1 MTEPSANPFERY
13 GIDPAST
20 PEVITE
26 RFRELVADAS
36 EAEREALRSAW
47 DALTRN
53 PEERVRA
60 AFFAHPETRP
70 ALGSPPPRKRT
81 PFAAPEPMSLA
92 RLLVFPSAS
101 ELVSEG
107 GRAPVELPLD
117 ATDPAL
123 AEEP

>member
-1 MTEPSANPFERY
+1 MSDASSNPFERY

-20 PEVITE
+20 PEAITE
-26 RFRELVADAS
+26 RFRELVGDAS
-36 EAEREALRSAW
+36 EAEREALRAAW
-47 DALTRN
+47 DALTLN

-60 AFFAHPETRP
+60 AFFAHPESRP
-70 ALGSPPPRKRT
+70 ALGAPPPRKRT
-81 PFAAPEPMSLA
+81 PFAAPEPVVLA
-92 RLLVFPSAS
+92 RLLVLPPLS

-123 AEEP
+123 AEET

>member
-1 MTEPSANPFERY
+1 
-13 GIDPAST
+13 
-20 PEVITE
+20 
-26 RFRELVADAS
+26 
-36 EAEREALRSAW
+36 
-47 DALTRN
+47 
-53 PEERVRA
+53 
-60 AFFAHPETRP
+60 
-70 ALGSPPPRKRT
+70 
-81 PFAAPEPMSLA
+81 MSLA